1 MSKYQDLCETFSE
14 TQKTVKKLQK
24 TLENI
29 FVEGLSRHLGYPKEV
44 ISLDIISY
52 RYAEE
57 KQNMEVKLKL
67 HVKVP
72 KDQELSLTFS
82 CSGTW
87 PPDRN
92 NFYSEEIILVKY
104 KGEKINVNSPKLFAI
119 VHEDLEKQVSLS
131 RSL

>member
-29 FVEGLSRHLGYPKEV
+29 FVEGLSQHLGYPKEV

-52 RYAEE
+52 SYAEK
-57 KQNMEVKLKL
+57 KQNMEVNLEL

-72 KDQELSLTFS
+72 KDPHEKELPLTFS

-87 PPDRN
+87 PPNTN
-92 NFYSEEIILVKY
+92 NFYSEESIMVKY
-104 KGEKINVNSPKLFAI
+104 SMRILRNK
-119 VHEDLEKQVSLS
+119 
-131 RSL
+131 